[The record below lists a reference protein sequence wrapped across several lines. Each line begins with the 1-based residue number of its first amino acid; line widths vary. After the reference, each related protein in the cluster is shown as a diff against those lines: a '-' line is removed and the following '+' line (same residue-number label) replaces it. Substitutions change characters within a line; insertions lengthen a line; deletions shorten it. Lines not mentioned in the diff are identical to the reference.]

1 MNSPQ
6 KVILLVE
13 DDPDNRRLTI
23 DLLSFQNY
31 RVLEAEDGYQ
41 ALEYLQEHSPDLIL
55 TDIALPGMDGFTL
68 TKNIR
73 AQEKFARIPI
83 IILTAYLRQTDKET
97 VQATALL
104 RYLSKPVN
112 IPALLTQIQ
121 ELMQDN

>member
-6 KVILLVE
+6 KTILLVE
-13 DDPDNRRLTI
+13 DDPDNRRLTK

-31 RVLEAEDGYQ
+31 RVIEAEDGYQ
-41 ALEYLQEHSPDLIL
+41 ALKLLQEHTPDLIL
-55 TDIALPGMDGFTL
+55 TDVALPGIDGFTL
-68 TKNIR
+68 TRNIR
-73 AQEKFARIPI
+73 AQEKFAQTPI
-83 IILTAYLRQTDKET
+83 IVLTAYLRQADKET

-104 RYLSKPVN
+104 RYLSKPVD

>member
-13 DDPDNRRLTI
+13 DDPDNRRLTR

-31 RVLEAEDGYQ
+31 RVIEAEDGYQ
-41 ALEYLQEHSPDLIL
+41 ALERLQEHSPDLIL